1 MTTEIKVAENSDDPL
16 MREIED
22 ELRQEQMQKF
32 WKAYGSYIVGVAV
45 AVVVVVAGYQGW
57 TAYERS
63 QHQTATDRLI
73 GAAQLAEQNDLPAA
87 IEAFGMIGND
97 GDGGFSTLASL
108 RQAGLSAEQG
118 DHAGAAQAYAKVA
131 GDTGASKSLRDMATV
146 LGVMQEF
153 EAGSATAE
161 DVLTRLEPL
170 REANSKWRHTAR
182 EFSAIVAIK
191 TGDKA
196 KARELLE
203 AIALDAEAP
212 GGVRSRAEELLQAI
226 GE

>member
-1 MTTEIKVAENSDDPL
+1 MTTEIKVAENNDDPL

-32 WKAYGSYIVGVAV
+32 WKAYGSYIIGVAV

-63 QHQTATDRLI
+63 EHQAATDNLI
-73 GAAQLAEQNDLPAA
+73 SAAQLVEQNNLPAA
-87 IEAFGMIGND
+87 IDAFGKIGSD
-97 GDGGFSTLASL
+97 GDDGVSTLASL

-118 DHAGAAQAYAKVA
+118 DHAAAAQAYAKVA
-131 GDTGASKSLRDMATV
+131 GDTSATKSLRDMATV

-153 EAGSATAE
+153 EAGSATAD
-161 DVLTRLEPL
+161 DVLSRLEPL
-170 REANSKWRHTAR
+170 REANSEWRHTAR
-182 EFSAIVAIK
+182 EFSAVAAIK
-191 TGDKA
+191 SGDKA
-196 KARELLE
+196 KAREMLQ
-203 AIALDAEAP
+203 AIALDAQAP